1 MRNLNIWIML
11 LFMVVA
17 FLFNLLGLM
26 NLVSI
31 FITSPL
37 LFLSILIFMI
47 YLNER
52 NRFRGF

>member
-1 MRNLNIWIML
+1 MKKLPIGLML
-11 LFMVVA
+11 LFIIIT

-26 NLVSI
+26 HLVSI

-37 LFLSILIFMI
+37 LFLAILIFVH
-47 YLNER
+47 YLNDR

>member
-1 MRNLNIWIML
+1 MRKLNIWIML
-11 LFMVVA
+11 LFMVIA

-26 NLVSI
+26 HLVSI